1 MERSR
6 HLPTLSAAGQ
16 RIRIHGDYH
25 LGQTLR
31 TVGKNGS
38 TASDGDFVLLD
49 FEGEPARPLSQRRRK
64 QSPLK
69 DVAGM
74 LRSFSYVAFA
84 GLKAF
89 QSATSGISTS
99 DAGNLNEWARAWQ
112 HNACAEFLRAYRV
125 TIEKRPEL
133 LPNPEEAQA
142 LLDAYVLEKA
152 FYELMY
158 ELNNRPTWIH
168 IPITGILSLFK

>member
-1 MERSR
+1 M
-6 HLPTLSAAGQ
+6 
-16 RIRIHGDYH
+16 
-25 LGQTLR
+25 
-31 TVGKNGS
+31 
-38 TASDGDFVLLD
+38 LD

-89 QSATSGISTS
+89 QATNPGTS
-99 DAGNLNEWARAWQ
+99 QTDAVKLNKWAQAWQ
-112 HNACAEFLRAYRV
+112 DSASAAFLQAYRE
-125 TIEKRPEL
+125 TIAKRPEL
-133 LPNPEEAQA
+133 LPNPAETQS

-158 ELNNRPTWIH
+158 ELNNRPAWIH
-168 IPITGILSLFK
+168 IPITGILSLCK